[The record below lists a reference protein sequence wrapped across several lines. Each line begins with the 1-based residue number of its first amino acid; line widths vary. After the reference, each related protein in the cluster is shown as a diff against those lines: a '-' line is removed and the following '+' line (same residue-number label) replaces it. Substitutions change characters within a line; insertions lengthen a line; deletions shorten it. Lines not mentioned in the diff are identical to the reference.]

1 MRSEESSK
9 LIQGLKTNIEYQ
21 IAMEKERASMLAEK
35 GRLLDQ
41 LICREKLSQNE
52 LKRVK
57 VSREVTREVDKILTP
72 KGRKWVGFYYIKIMT
87 IFYSLVAKDKD
98 TILAEYTEHSGNF
111 QQLTR

>member
-72 KGRKWVGFYYIKIMT
+72 KGRK
-87 IFYSLVAKDKD
+87 
-98 TILAEYTEHSGNF
+98 
-111 QQLTR
+111 